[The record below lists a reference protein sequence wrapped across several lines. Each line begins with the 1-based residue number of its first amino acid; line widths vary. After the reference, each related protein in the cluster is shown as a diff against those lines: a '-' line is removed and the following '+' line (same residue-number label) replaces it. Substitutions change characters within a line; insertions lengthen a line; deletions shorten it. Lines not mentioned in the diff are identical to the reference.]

1 MKKVAR
7 PAKAITSKS
16 RRQDIKFRPGDLVC
30 TGGFVPLTMFDTPLN
45 ARASMRLP
53 RGATRGAPASWVGCF
68 ARDMIGIVIAVN
80 VDNIHV
86 LCPSGSGWLPGE
98 LVRRAEE
105 KR

>member
-16 RRQDIKFRPGDLVC
+16 RRQDIKFRPGDIVC
-30 TGGFVPLTMFDTPLN
+30 TIGFMPLTMFDTPLN

-53 RGATRGAPASWVGCF
+53 RAASAPASWVGCF

-80 VDNIHV
+80 VDDIHV